1 MESQEVLKTL
11 VDQLRT
17 IARTET
23 IVSEPIM
30 AAGKTIIPVSRIV
43 LGFGGGGGQPAAGAK
58 NSGPGGGGGAGLKIE
73 PAAFIVID
81 QDKVSVLAV
90 PHAKGDI
97 ESVLESIPS
106 LIENLADL
114 RTRLREGKRT
124 AKTTPETGSG

>member
-1 MESQEVLKTL
+1 MEPQEVLKTL

-23 IVSEPIM
+23 IVSEPIT

-97 ESVLESIPS
+97 ESVIESIPN

-124 AKTTPETGSG
+124 AKTTSETGNE